1 MLRSVLIV
9 EDHPICVAALTM
21 AAHAYDS
28 AIEVESLATL
38 KEARERISQKKFDAI
53 LLDLGLKDS
62 QGLANVSVLHSVGKA
77 VPILVVSSNDS
88 LLVMARARALGASG
102 FLSKAA
108 PMSEMTRAISA
119 VMNGETYFIRELES
133 INEGDAEE
141 AAIARLSPAQTKV
154 MVELAQ
160 GHANKIIAYE
170 LGLSEATVKSHLSAI
185 FKALGVSNRA
195 QAILALKA
203 QDLGE

>member
-62 QGLANVSVLHSVGKA
+62 QGLANVSVLHSVSKA

>member
-62 QGLANVSVLHSVGKA
+62 QGLTNVSVLHSVGKA

-170 LGLSEATVKSHLSAI
+170 LGLSEATVKSHLSSI